1 MSAMLNRIIANAIKL
16 SPEQITP
23 DFAMADVPA
32 WDSLA
37 HMELIVSLEEH
48 FGIVLTPDEIVAMT
62 SVAGIKQVLN
72 NKGVAGEW
80 S

>member
-1 MSAMLNRIIANAIKL
+1 MNSDLYRLIANAIKL
-16 SPEQITP
+16 PAEQITP
-23 DFAMADVPA
+23 DLKMTCCPA

-48 FGIVLTPDEIVAMT
+48 FGIVLSPDEIVAMT
-62 SVAGIKQVLN
+62 SVAGIKQVLT
-72 NKGVAGEW
+72 NKGVSGEC